1 MTAPRWIGLQN
12 VEVLHSRSPISFS
25 IPRSDQRRRL
35 KVGDL
40 VKLVFEADRPSATG
54 LTAERMW
61 VEVRA
66 IRDST
71 FVGALDNTPSFLSNL
86 QPGELITF
94 GPEHVAALQFS
105 PSGLD
110 LPFGLSA
117 IASADLADGRAFPT
131 EAYRESPSDTNSS
144 GWVVLSESGSVGL
157 VPMQVNDLIARF
169 RILDSIL
176 DEPVGT
182 RWRWDSDAL
191 EYVRGP
197 EPSKQS

>member
-1 MTAPRWIGLQN
+1 MTESRWVRLQN
-12 VEVLHSRSPISFS
+12 VELSHRRSPISFS
-25 IPRSDQRRRL
+25 IPRSEQRKNL
-35 KVGDL
+35 NLGDL
-40 VKLVFEADRPSATG
+40 VKLVFEADHPSPTG

-66 IRDST
+66 IQGST

-86 QPGELITF
+86 QPGDLITF

-110 LPFGLSA
+110 LPHGLTA
-117 IASADLADGRAFPT
+117 VASADLFAGRAFPT
-131 EAYRESPSDTNSS
+131 AAYREPPSDTNSS
-144 GWVVLSESGSVGL
+144 GWVILSDAGAGVGL
-157 VPMQVNDLIARF
+157 VPRQVNDLIASF

-182 RWRWDSDAL
+182 RWRWDSESL
-191 EYVRGP
+191 EYIGGP
-197 EPSKQS
+197 APSK